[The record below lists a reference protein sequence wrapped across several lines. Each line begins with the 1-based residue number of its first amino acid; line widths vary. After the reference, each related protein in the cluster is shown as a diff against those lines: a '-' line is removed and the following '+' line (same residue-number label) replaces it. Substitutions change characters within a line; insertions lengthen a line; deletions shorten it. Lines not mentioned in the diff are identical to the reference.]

1 MPGSSASSAYI
12 QYVEEADNAA
22 NKVSQRKQNGIR
34 REYMNRTFDKKE
46 SWTNKE
52 RKIRQDESLA
62 RMVKLGYEKSAQL
75 KEIFDA
81 QKINPAKIK
90 SREDLERLPV
100 TSREKLVDMEM
111 QEPPYAGLENPEM
124 HIDRIFTSPG
134 PVYEPHLSENDYL
147 WARAFFAAGI
157 GPADI
162 ALNAFS
168 YHLVAAGL
176 TFHNGLRKVGATVVP
191 SGTSSS
197 QIQVQLI
204 KDLQVTAYVGT
215 PSFLMAIIIKTKEM
229 GFDFKKDFQLK
240 KACFAAEPLSANLR
254 RNFENEYGIDTY
266 QMYGATEVGDVAYEC
281 SQKNGWH
288 ICEETIVEII
298 DPTTGKSLPSGELGE
313 VVVTRLNEIFF
324 LLRFGTG
331 DLSRLITEPCPCG
344 RTSYRLTGIAGR
356 VGDAVKVRGLF
367 LAPSQL
373 KMIQAKLNNIPLQ
386 AVVNRKGH
394 EDILK
399 IVIEKIA
406 PEIGSA
412 QWEQSFKN
420 FFKEI
425 CTVKVDHVEY
435 VDKGKIK
442 LEEKLIVDQ
451 RQW

>member
-1 MPGSSASSAYI
+1 
-12 QYVEEADNAA
+12 
-22 NKVSQRKQNGIR
+22 
-34 REYMNRTFDKKE
+34 MNRLFDKKE
-46 SWTNKE
+46 SWSNKE
-52 RKIRQDESLA
+52 RKTRQDESLA
-62 RMVKLGYEKSAQL
+62 SMVKLGYKKSARL
-75 KEIFDA
+75 KAILDDN
-81 QKINPAKIK
+81 KINPKSIK
-90 SREDLERLPV
+90 TREDLEALPV

-111 QEPPYAGLENPEM
+111 QEPPYAGLENPAVQ
-124 HIDRIFTSPG
+124 IDRIFTSPG
-134 PVYEPHLSENDYL
+134 PVYEPHLSEDDIL

-215 PSFLMAIIIKTKEM
+215 PSFLMAIITKAKEM
-229 GFDFKKDFQLK
+229 GFDFKKDFYLK
-240 KACFAAEPLSANLR
+240 KACFAAEPLFPDMR
-254 RNFENEYGIDTY
+254 RSFENEYGIDTY

-288 ICEETIVEII
+288 ICEETIVEIV
-298 DPTTGKSLPSGELGE
+298 DPATGKNVAPGQLGE
-313 VVVTRLNEIFF
+313 IVVTRLNEIFF

-331 DLSRLITEPCPCG
+331 DLSRIITDECKCG
-344 RTSYRLTGIAGR
+344 RTSYRLAGISGR
-356 VGDAVKVRGLF
+356 IGDAVKVRGLF
-367 LAPSQL
+367 IAPSQL
-373 KMIQAKLNNIPLQ
+373 KMIQSKFNNLPLQ

-420 FFKEI
+420 IFKEI
-425 CTVKVDHVEY
+425 CTVKVDQVEY

-442 LEEKLIVDQ
+442 TDEKLIVDQ

>member
-1 MPGSSASSAYI
+1 
-12 QYVEEADNAA
+12 
-22 NKVSQRKQNGIR
+22 
-34 REYMNRTFDKKE
+34 MNRLFDKKE

-52 RKIRQDESLA
+52 RKIRQDESLSS
-62 RMVKLGYEKSAQL
+62 MVKLGYKKSRRL
-75 KEIFDA
+75 KTILD
-81 QKINPAKIK
+81 QNKINPKNIK
-90 SREDLERLPV
+90 TREDLEKLPV

-111 QEPPYAGLENPEM
+111 QEPPYAGLENPTIQ
-124 HIDRIFTSPG
+124 IDRIFTSPG

-197 QIQVQLI
+197 QSQVQLI
-204 KDLQVTAYVGT
+204 KDLKVTAYVGT
-215 PSFLMAIIIKTKEM
+215 PSFLMSIINKTKEM
-229 GFDFKKDFQLK
+229 GFDFKKDFHLK
-240 KACFAAEPLSANLR
+240 KACFAAEPLFPDMR
-254 RNFENEYGIDTY
+254 RSFENDYGIDTY

-288 ICEETIVEII
+288 ICEETIVEIV
-298 DPTTGKSLPSGELGE
+298 DPSTGENVAPGELGE
-313 VVVTRLNEIFF
+313 IVVTRLNEIFF

-344 RTSYRLTGIAGR
+344 RTSYRLAGISGR
-356 VGDAVKVRGLF
+356 IGDAVKVRGLF
-367 LAPSQL
+367 ITPSQL
-373 KMIQAKLNNIPLQ
+373 KLIQSKFNNIPLQ

-406 PEIGSA
+406 PEIGST

-420 FFKEI
+420 IFKEI
-425 CTVKVDHVEY
+425 CTVKVDQVEY

-442 LEEKLIVDQ
+442 PDEKLIVDQ
-451 RQW
+451 RQSPDISFFPRK